1 MTNKRKVR
9 RAKNLNSKRKELL
22 KKRRIIATIR
32 PIPAM
37 FWDPIYGGILVSNFW
52 TVTESKRASSLVR
65 MHGAYVRQLV
75 NFKKRIVD
83 IFNSAEN

>member
-9 RAKNLNSKRKELL
+9 RAKNLNSKRKKLL
-22 KKRRIIATIR
+22 QKRRSIATIR

-37 FWDPIYGGILVSNFW
+37 FWDPINGGILVSNFW
-52 TVTESKRASSLVR
+52 TVTESQRASSLVR

-75 NFKKRIVD
+75 NFKKRIAD